1 MNIQGITPTVQ
12 WVVFHRILITRPEG
26 LAAVDVW
33 LLVRNFAII
42 GPLRNKTVRQTLV
55 CAHRI
60 GKDHNDES
68 RRNNRHMTNSTKIKG
83 IILLVAIIL
92 SSYAVTAG
100 ALAGNR
106 ATYPVADGAALFAAK
121 CANCHGKDGRGI
133 PNWRSKG
140 QPDFTDSKWQKSQT
154 DAQIA
159 AATKN
164 GKGKYMPAFK
174 AKLSDEEIAA
184 VVARIRAFG
193 KK

>member
-1 MNIQGITPTVQ
+1 MN
-12 WVVFHRILITRPEG
+12 
-26 LAAVDVW
+26 
-33 LLVRNFAII
+33 
-42 GPLRNKTVRQTLV
+42 
-55 CAHRI
+55 
-60 GKDHNDES
+60 KDLNDEP
-68 RRNNRHMTNSTKIKG
+68 RRINSHMINSTKIKG
-83 IILLVAIIL
+83 IIPLVALIL

-100 ALAGNR
+100 ARAGNG
-106 ATYPVADGAALFAAK
+106 ATYPVADGAALYAAK
-121 CANCHGKDGRGI
+121 CATCHGKDGRGI

-140 QPDFTDSKWQKSQT
+140 QPDFTDSKWQRSQT

-174 AKLSDEEIAA
+174 AKLTDEEIAA